1 MMTPSRTER
10 EYGYR
15 LRNFFTGEVI
25 ADRKFETKAEMEEGL
40 AKDLAPDQLF
50 GKLLGDIQPEPAE

>member
-1 MMTPSRTER
+1 MMSPQRTDM

-25 ADRKFETKAEMEEGL
+25 ADRKFATKSEMEEAL
-40 AKDLAPDQLF
+40 QNDLSADQLF
-50 GKLLGDIQPEPAE
+50 GKLLDDMQPEPVK

>member
-1 MMTPSRTER
+1 MMSPQRTDM

-25 ADRKFETKAEMEEGL
+25 ADRRFETKAEMEEGL

-50 GKLLGDIQPEPAE
+50 GKLLDGMQPEPAE